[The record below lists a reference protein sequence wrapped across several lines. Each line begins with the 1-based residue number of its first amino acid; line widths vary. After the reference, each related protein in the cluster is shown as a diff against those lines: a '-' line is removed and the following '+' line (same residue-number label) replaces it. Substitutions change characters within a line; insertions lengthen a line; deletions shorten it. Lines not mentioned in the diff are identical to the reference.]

1 MLFLFQQR
9 LTSVLPDPVK
19 MVGTART
26 KRTIFDATVQ
36 SNGLEKIVQL
46 VGTIYYLLL
55 LLITLLCYTVRKRFL
70 LRKSSILIL

>member
-1 MLFLFQQR
+1 MNLLFLFQQR

-26 KRTIFDATVQ
+26 KATIFDATVQ

-46 VGTIYYLLL
+46 VVTNYYYCLSLYCVGQVEKVSF
-55 LLITLLCYTVRKRFL
+55 T
-70 LRKSSILIL
+70 